1 MHFLLRVGNVAPGV
15 VVSVDVYTSQRSIS
29 IFYILGG
36 GGEGAINEGKQ
47 SFLMKR
53 GRSVKIAF
61 VVPRYC
67 ITSTLPNEYAVSSQQ
82 IMLAAL

>member
-36 GGEGAINEGKQ
+36 GGN
-47 SFLMKR
+47 KR
-53 GRSVKIAF
+53 RKTKSPDEEREECKNCFCG
-61 VVPRYC
+61 
-67 ITSTLPNEYAVSSQQ
+67 TSLLYY
-82 IMLAAL
+82 

>member
-36 GGEGAINEGKQ
+36 GGAINEGKQ
-47 SFLMKR
+47 SLLMKR

-67 ITSTLPNEYAVSSQQ
+67 ITSTLPNEYTVSSQQ

>member
-36 GGEGAINEGKQ
+36 GGGAINEGKK
-47 SFLMKR
+47 SHLMKR

>member
-36 GGEGAINEGKQ
+36 GAINEGKQ
-47 SFLMKR
+47 SLLMKR

>member
-15 VVSVDVYTSQRSIS
+15 VVMFIHLKDPEVFSI
-29 IFYILGG
+29 YWG
-36 GGEGAINEGKQ
+36 GAINEGKQ
-47 SFLMKR
+47 SLLMKR

-67 ITSTLPNEYAVSSQQ
+67 ITSTLPNEYAISSQQ